1 MKDINENKFSKLQY
15 FFWLVAGSEIET
27 LKKCPTDYNR
37 HANIGLMIIMTSL
50 FAGFTGFI
58 AGKTFVK
65 DSLIGVIGFA
75 VIWAFLIFSLDRSM
89 VNSIKKDPNAQDKS
103 MMNYFWPRLVLAI
116 ILSFFM
122 SIPLDHIVFEEKIEA
137 QMIKNA
143 NSEELNTLSEYT
155 VALGVN
161 SDSNTLKKADK
172 SINTLYANIEKGCTA
187 CKDAAYLDAK
197 NDADIKEFNTLPSV
211 KKKYQISL
219 SNYNSYYN
227 QLESSQ
233 SETSNISDN
242 FQSDPKLVQLKSIK
256 NKDLAALNNLLS
268 LITQDR
274 QRAAAACNQ
283 WLTLKRGELNKAITL
298 RDSTGNRLN
307 RSNETI
313 RERSSEVAN
322 TLSTMKGFD
331 TQFVTLFLMPNVGV
345 QVLKWLIFLALLV
358 IEILPT
364 YLKLKTP
371 IGQYDWEIYNTEK
384 STELE
389 VKAKVLVI
397 EREFAEIEK
406 YRSQKELELN
416 KNLIDKVALIEQQL
430 AEEMLV
436 SWEEKA
442 KKVMKDNVDSS
453 SS

>member
-1 MKDINENKFSKLQY
+1 M
-15 FFWLVAGSEIET
+15 
-27 LKKCPTDYNR
+27 
-37 HANIGLMIIMTSL
+37 
-50 FAGFTGFI
+50 
-58 AGKTFVK
+58 
-65 DSLIGVIGFA
+65 
-75 VIWAFLIFSLDRSM
+75 
-89 VNSIKKDPNAQDKS
+89 
-103 MMNYFWPRLVLAI
+103 
-116 ILSFFM
+116 
-122 SIPLDHIVFEEKIEA
+122 
-137 QMIKNA
+137 
-143 NSEELNTLSEYT
+143 
-155 VALGVN
+155 
-161 SDSNTLKKADK
+161 
-172 SINTLYANIEKGCTA
+172 
-187 CKDAAYLDAK
+187 
-197 NDADIKEFNTLPSV
+197 
-211 KKKYQISL
+211 
-219 SNYNSYYN
+219 
-227 QLESSQ
+227 
-233 SETSNISDN
+233 
-242 FQSDPKLVQLKSIK
+242 KSIK
-256 NKDLAALNNLLS
+256 NKDLVALNNLLS

>member
-1 MKDINENKFSKLQY
+1 M
-15 FFWLVAGSEIET
+15 
-27 LKKCPTDYNR
+27 
-37 HANIGLMIIMTSL
+37 
-50 FAGFTGFI
+50 
-58 AGKTFVK
+58 
-65 DSLIGVIGFA
+65 
-75 VIWAFLIFSLDRSM
+75 
-89 VNSIKKDPNAQDKS
+89 
-103 MMNYFWPRLVLAI
+103 
-116 ILSFFM
+116 
-122 SIPLDHIVFEEKIEA
+122 
-137 QMIKNA
+137 
-143 NSEELNTLSEYT
+143 
-155 VALGVN
+155 
-161 SDSNTLKKADK
+161 
-172 SINTLYANIEKGCTA
+172 
-187 CKDAAYLDAK
+187 
-197 NDADIKEFNTLPSV
+197 
-211 KKKYQISL
+211 
-219 SNYNSYYN
+219 
-227 QLESSQ
+227 
-233 SETSNISDN
+233 
-242 FQSDPKLVQLKSIK
+242 KSIK